1 MDSDQNTLL
10 FKYISIMSEKD
21 VSKLNSL
28 IIYLTLSN
36 NIVKKNDL
44 AQWGISNMGSYTRQY
59 YFDFN
64 FSCNFN

>member
-1 MDSDQNTLL
+1 
-10 FKYISIMSEKD
+10 MSEKD